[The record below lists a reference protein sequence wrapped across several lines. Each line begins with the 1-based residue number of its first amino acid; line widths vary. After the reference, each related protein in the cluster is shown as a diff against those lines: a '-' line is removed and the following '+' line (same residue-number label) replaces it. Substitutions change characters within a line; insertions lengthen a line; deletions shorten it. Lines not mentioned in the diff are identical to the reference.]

1 MLEEKCSTG
10 KTPKEE
16 IWWNVAFLSQSE
28 ESIRDF
34 SHHSFH
40 VLISHQKT
48 FVFYIRLRTFLG
60 SQCDDFPYHILFKSS
75 TIARGTAPNP
85 ILLKRNPALIQ

>member
-16 IWWNVAFLSQSE
+16 IWWIVAFLSQSE

-34 SHHSFH
+34 VINLSMF
-40 VLISHQKT
+40 
-48 FVFYIRLRTFLG
+48 
-60 SQCDDFPYHILFKSS
+60 
-75 TIARGTAPNP
+75 
-85 ILLKRNPALIQ
+85 